1 MKKYK
6 NRNLNWVLLDV
17 YCEDEDCEGDIDLIV
32 EIIKKRDWEL
42 FKKIKECSIKKGI
55 IIWDFVY
62 CYFEDNE
69 DYADNIEIIVTE
81 TIELTPK
88 YEEYDL
94 NEETFMLIDY
104 VKIYDLSVEY
114 YID

>member
-42 FKKIKECSIKKGI
+42 FKKIKECSVKKGI

-69 DYADNIEIIVTE
+69 DY
-81 TIELTPK
+81 
-88 YEEYDL
+88 EEYDL

-104 VKIYDLSVEY
+104 VKNYDLSVEY

>member
-42 FKKIKECSIKKGI
+42 FKKIKECSVKKGI

-69 DYADNIEIIVTE
+69 DYEE
-81 TIELTPK
+81 

-104 VKIYDLSVEY
+104 VKNYDLSVEY

>member
-69 DYADNIEIIVTE
+69 DY
-81 TIELTPK
+81 
-88 YEEYDL
+88 EEYDL

>member
-17 YCEDEDCEGDIDLIV
+17 YCEDED
-32 EIIKKRDWEL
+32 
-42 FKKIKECSIKKGI
+42 
-55 IIWDFVY
+55 
-62 CYFEDNE
+62 
-69 DYADNIEIIVTE
+69 
-81 TIELTPK
+81 

-104 VKIYDLSVEY
+104 VKNYDFSVEY